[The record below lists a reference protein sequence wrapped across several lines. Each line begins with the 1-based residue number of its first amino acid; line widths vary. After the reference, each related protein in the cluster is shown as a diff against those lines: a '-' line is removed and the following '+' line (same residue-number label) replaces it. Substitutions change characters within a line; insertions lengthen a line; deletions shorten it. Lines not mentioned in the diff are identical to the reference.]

1 MPTASSS
8 PQHQRIIEMITPIFR
23 TVFEDENLV
32 VTPDLNAQ
40 LVANWDSLNHI
51 TLVVELERAA
61 GVQFTTDELATMVN
75 VGSLLASLAG
85 KGVCA

>member
-1 MPTASSS
+1 MPVTSIP

-23 TVFEDENLV
+23 EVFEDAQLN

-40 LVANWDSLNHI
+40 MVKNWDSLNHI
-51 TLVVELERAA
+51 TLIVELEQAA
-61 GVQFTTDELATMVN
+61 GVQFSTDELVAMVD
-75 VGSLLASLAG
+75 VGSLIECLAR